1 MKLRLWIA
9 ALTLV
14 AGCQGTFSSIA
25 PVQPDLNSETTAEA
39 TRAWPVL
46 APIPLPEGLRAC
58 CAFGY
63 NLKTELLTIP
73 VPFYHISNVL
83 DADNLGAHNYNNS
96 FFGTVASLTGLSNEK
111 VGMIYT
117 RRGGFID
124 ISHVRDT
131 ADNAVFLFSQIWPRL
146 GEEWQIELSSE
157 LALRRIQFYQF
168 TPPAAIEQRYTLTA
182 YLAVKLA
189 FELAAW
195 HEIAQWYG
203 YQSVPG
209 FSEKVSAFS
218 PEDLYSNLL
227 GARLSLSLILAGQVP
242 SMKQYRLSM
251 QAILPPALRELEA
264 LSPDETRKMFEQI
277 DGIWWDSKRR
287 IPDKRLIL
295 QRDFHTHSDRTP
307 NMVPTEQQFP
317 LRLTLP
323 QQYIGYRLSEL
334 AELQLWPSRQM
345 KDLPVPESYW
355 IALDFPQLAEKAKE
369 QQENY

>member
-14 AGCQGTFSSIA
+14 AGCQGTFSPIV

-39 TRAWPVL
+39 TRAWPAL
-46 APIPLPEGLRAC
+46 DPIRSPEGLRAC

-63 NLKTELLTIP
+63 DLKTQLLAIP
-73 VPFYHISNVL
+73 VPFYQIANVL
-83 DADNLGAHNYNNS
+83 DADDLGEHHYNNS
-96 FFGTVASLTGLSNEK
+96 FFGTVASLTGISNEK
-111 VGMIYT
+111 VGIIYT

-146 GEEWQIELSSE
+146 GEEWQIELGNE
-157 LALRRIQFYQF
+157 LASRRIQFYQF
-168 TPPAAIEQRYTLTA
+168 TPPAAIEQRYTLSA

-251 QAILPPALRELEA
+251 QAILPSALHELKA
-264 LSPDETRKMFEQI
+264 LSSDETRKMFEQI

-287 IPDKRLIL
+287 VPDKRLVL
-295 QRDFHTHSDRTP
+295 QRDYHTHSDRTP
-307 NMVPTEQQFP
+307 NRVPSEQQYP

-323 QQYIGYRLSEL
+323 QQYSSYILSEL
-334 AELQLWPSRQM
+334 AELQLWPSHQM
-345 KDLPVPESYW
+345 KELPVPEHYW
-355 IALDFPQLAEKAKE
+355 TVLDFPQLAEKAKE
-369 QQENY
+369 QQENH

>member
-9 ALTLV
+9 ALMLV
-14 AGCQGTFSSIA
+14 AGCQGTFSPIA
-25 PVQPDLNSETTAEA
+25 PVQPDLNSETNAEA

-46 APIPLPEGLRAC
+46 NPIPSPKGFRAC

-63 NLKTELLTIP
+63 NLKTQLLAIP
-73 VPFYHISNVL
+73 IPFYQISNVL
-83 DADNLGAHNYNNS
+83 DADNLGEHHYTNS
-96 FFGTVASLTGLSNEK
+96 FFGNVAALTGISNEK

-146 GEEWQIELSSE
+146 GEEWHIELSNE
-157 LALRRIQFYQF
+157 LASRRIQFYQF
-168 TPPAAIEQRYTLTA
+168 MPPATTEQRYTLSA

-189 FELAAW
+189 FELAVW

-264 LSPDETRKMFEQI
+264 LSADETRKMFERV

-287 IPDKRLIL
+287 VPDNRLIL
-295 QRDFHTHSDRTP
+295 QRDYHTHSNRMP
-307 NMVPTEQQFP
+307 NMVPTERQQP
-317 LRLTLP
+317 LRLALP
-323 QQYIGYRLSEL
+323 QQYSGYVLSEL
-334 AELQLWPSRQM
+334 AELQLWPGRQM
-345 KDLPVPESYW
+345 QELPVPESYW
-355 IALDFPQLAEKAKE
+355 NVNDFPQLAEKAKE
-369 QQENY
+369 QQENH